1 MIRGVIG
8 ALVVAAL
15 VAGCS
20 SGEQEEL
27 RQWMKAETQDFRG
40 KIPPLPQVKPYEP
53 VPYDAAGLIDPFR
66 PAKMIAEQKQGGG
79 GGVQPDMNRPRE
91 PLESYPLESIKYV
104 GSLTKNRQTH
114 GIVMV
119 DGALHQVRAGSYMG
133 QNFGIITKIT
143 ETEMSLRELVQ
154 DPAGD
159 WVERTSTLLLQAKEG
174 K

>member
-1 MIRGVIG
+1 MIRGVFSV
-8 ALVVAAL
+8 LLAAFFL
-15 VAGCS
+15 TSCS
-20 SGEQEEL
+20 SGEQDEL
-27 RQWMKAETQDFRG
+27 RQWMKEETKDLRG

-53 VPYDAAGLIDPFR
+53 VAYDATGLIDPFR
-66 PAKMIAEQKQGGG
+66 TDKMLAERRQSGGG
-79 GGVQPDMNRPRE
+79 GLQPDMNRPKE

-104 GSLTKNRQTH
+104 GSLTKNRQSH
-114 GIVMV
+114 GIVSV

-133 QNFGIITKIT
+133 QNFGIITKIS

-154 DPAGD
+154 DPTGD